1 MQRTIST
8 CCRLPGSHT
17 STQSAPSGFP
27 GGSMA
32 KNLPAKAGDGV
43 RSLGREG
50 LLEKRMATHSST
62 LAWEILVGCSPWG
75 RREPDTTKQQQGSL
89 LPALGGSVCP
99 RGRPLRRP
107 QTAQRELRSRVS
119 AAPPRASPRL
129 WHALAAPAS
138 GAGTCIA
145 LISAS
150 AVPWLSLG
158 SLSCLLSARTLVTQF
173 RAALLQYGF
182 P

>member
-50 LLEKRMATHSST
+50 LLEKGMATHSST

-75 RREPDTTKQQQGSL
+75 RREPDTAEQLSNNRAASCQPWAGAS
-89 LPALGGSVCP
+89 AP
-99 RGRPLRRP
+99 RGGRCDGPRRP
-107 QTAQRELRSRVS
+107 SGSS
-119 AAPPRASPRL
+119 AHGSALLHPGPLPGSGTRWQPRRPGL
-129 WHALAAPAS
+129 VHA
-138 GAGTCIA
+138 
-145 LISAS
+145 
-150 AVPWLSLG
+150 
-158 SLSCLLSARTLVTQF
+158 SLSFLPPPSH
-173 RAALLQYGF
+173 GF
-182 P
+182 PWGLCPAFSLQGP